1 MFLED
6 RDYKV
11 VCNDDTLDIISQS
24 DEQTR
29 RDAER
34 SAQEEVEGY
43 DRANAAISTTAVPN
57 TVPNTV

>member
-11 VCNDDTLDIISQS
+11 VCNDDTLDIITQS

-34 SAQEEVEGY
+34 SAHLY
-43 DRANAAISTTAVPN
+43 MANALSHQPQ
-57 TVPNTV
+57 